1 MKNPLVQ
8 KQSKNSKSLIAA
20 FALITSLMLSSSAH
34 AKGVRDGGG
43 GDAAEVEF
51 STIGKQL
58 VTMLQAKGNVGF
70 DLTALKSAV
79 DATQISMLR
88 HQLFDNG
95 VERDAMNYPTEK
107 QIEVNR
113 AYWIGL
119 QAVPKVELAF
129 HEYLG
134 IAGIEHDVYTVS
146 STLVN
151 LLGVDVIT
159 KMAAQALPNL
169 NYHCVVERENAD
181 DARVR
186 QACGEA
192 DLTTSAIYNP
202 SNPAEPFGSSYF
214 FEACGQTE
222 ISITQMSGLGS
233 GLDVEL
239 RRFKGANDK
248 NWTSKEPFETSSF
261 DLDIYS
267 APNSFSISLGIP
279 SGGLFH
285 RHTEQYDATCTMN

>member
-1 MKNPLVQ
+1 MKNPMTQ
-8 KQSKNSKSLIAA
+8 NQSKNSKSLFAA
-20 FALITSLMLSSSAH
+20 FALITCLILSASAH
-34 AKGVRDGGG
+34 AGVRDGGG

-51 STIGKQL
+51 SNIGKQL
-58 VTMLQAKGNVGF
+58 VTMLQAKGNLGF

-79 DATQISMLR
+79 DATQVSMLR
-88 HQLFDNG
+88 HQLFDKA
-95 VERDAMNYPTEK
+95 VERDAMNYPAEK

-119 QAVPKVELAF
+119 QAVPKVELVF

-134 IAGIEHDVYTVS
+134 IAGIEHDVYTIS
-146 STLVN
+146 STLVS
-151 LLGVDVIT
+151 LLGVDEIT

-186 QACGEA
+186 QACGET

-202 SNPAEPFGSSYF
+202 SNPAEPFGSSHF

-222 ISITQMSGLGS
+222 IAITQMSGIGY
-233 GLDVEL
+233 GLSVEL
-239 RRFKGANDK
+239 RRLKGANDK
-248 NWTSKEPFETSSF
+248 NWTSKEPSEYSSF

-267 APNSFSISLGIP
+267 APNSLSISLGVP

-285 RHTEQYDATCTMN
+285 RHTEQYDATCTKN

>member
-1 MKNPLVQ
+1 MKNPMTQ
-8 KQSKNSKSLIAA
+8 KQSKNSKSLFAA
-20 FALITSLMLSSSAH
+20 FALITSLALSASAH
-34 AKGVRDGGG
+34 AGVRDGGG

-51 STIGKQL
+51 SNIGKQL

-79 DATQISMLR
+79 DATQVSMLR
-88 HQLFDNG
+88 HQLFDKG

-134 IAGIEHDVYTVS
+134 IAGIEHDVYTIS
-146 STLVN
+146 SNLVN
-151 LLGVDVIT
+151 VLGVDVIT

-186 QACGEA
+186 EACGEA
-192 DLTTSAIYNP
+192 DLTTAATFDPTNP
-202 SNPAEPFGSSYF
+202 TEPYGSSHF
-214 FEACGQTE
+214 FEACGKVE
-222 ISITQMSGLGS
+222 ISISQMEGLGS

-239 RRFKGANDK
+239 RRLKGANDK
-248 NWTSKEPFETSSF
+248 NWTSKEPNETSSF

-267 APNSFSISLGIP
+267 APNSFSISLGVP
-279 SGGLFH
+279 AGNLFH
-285 RHTEQYDATCTMN
+285 HHTEQYDATCTKN